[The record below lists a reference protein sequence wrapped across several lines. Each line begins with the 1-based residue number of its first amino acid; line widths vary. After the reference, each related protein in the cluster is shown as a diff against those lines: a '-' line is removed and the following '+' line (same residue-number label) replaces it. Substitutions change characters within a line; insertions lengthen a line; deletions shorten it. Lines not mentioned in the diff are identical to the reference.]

1 MEGIEIHTDVL
12 PQWVF
17 VVFLLIF
24 SVLALMRASFPN
36 RFTEFLKLPVNNRF
50 VVIYEKKEKKIH
62 IFTFISLVLQWIS
75 LSLLVYV
82 WLLFYHVKLPF
93 ITGVDFLDLAL
104 LLLGFLGLKYF
115 FQKNLIHLF
124 DLRYFGKSYIYNR
137 IIYSSYASFLTV
149 ILLFLVV
156 YVQIL
161 NAYSVNFLFFILLIV
176 NLLSWF
182 TFIKTNQLKIKPYLI
197 YFILYLCTFEI
208 APYVFLMYGLE
219 FV

>member
-1 MEGIEIHTDVL
+1 MEGIEIHTGVL

-93 ITGVDFLDLAL
+93 ITGVDFFRPSITTFRLF
-104 LLLGFLGLKYF
+104 GVEIF
-115 FQKNLIHLF
+115 FSEKFN
-124 DLRYFGKSYIYNR
+124 
-137 IIYSSYASFLTV
+137 SSF
-149 ILLFLVV
+149 
-156 YVQIL
+156 
-161 NAYSVNFLFFILLIV
+161 
-176 NLLSWF
+176 
-182 TFIKTNQLKIKPYLI
+182 
-197 YFILYLCTFEI
+197 
-208 APYVFLMYGLE
+208 
-219 FV
+219 